1 MNFQKRY
8 LALVCT
14 KMLSRPEA
22 PARAALTLTGPRD
35 PSAPK
40 PLKMGLFYHI
50 LMLYRKLNQDHAD
63 MCILE

>member
-1 MNFQKRY
+1 MKVLPAAGAKNFAAAGHDY
-8 LALVCT
+8 
-14 KMLSRPEA
+14 
-22 PARAALTLTGPRD
+22 ARAALTLTGPRD